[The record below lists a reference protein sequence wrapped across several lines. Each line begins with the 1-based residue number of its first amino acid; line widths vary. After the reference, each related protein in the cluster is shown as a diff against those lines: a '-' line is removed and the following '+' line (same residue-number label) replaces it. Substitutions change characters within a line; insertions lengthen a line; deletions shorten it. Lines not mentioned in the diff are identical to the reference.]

1 MAEAVCVL
9 LRKLANTGKIV
20 VCVIHQPSSDT
31 FNLFTHLCLL
41 AKGRMAYLGE
51 LPKAVDYFASIGHP
65 CPGNFNP
72 ADFFIEELAVVPS
85 EYEKSMA
92 RLRVVTDAYANS
104 ELRKTNDRWISKLDP
119 AVVGKGPRKRTA
131 IAITEYPATARTQFF
146 ESCKRTIL
154 QVSFHWVS

>member
-51 LPKAVDYFASIGHP
+51 LSKAVDYFASIGHA
-65 CPGNFNP
+65 CPANFNP

-104 ELRKTNDRWISKLDP
+104 ELRQQVRLACCDCGLDSGRLRRALDSP
-119 AVVGKGPRKRTA
+119 L
-131 IAITEYPATARTQFF
+131 E
-146 ESCKRTIL
+146 
-154 QVSFHWVS
+154 

>member
-1 MAEAVCVL
+1 MCTL

-51 LPKAVDYFASIGHP
+51 LPKAVDYFAGLGHA
-65 CPGNFNP
+65 CPANFNP

-92 RLRVVTDAYANS
+92 RLREVTDAYAVS
-104 ELRKTNDRWISKLDP
+104 DLRKGNDKWFGKLDP
-119 AVVGKGPRKRTA
+119 EVLAKPRKRTG
-131 IAITEYPATARTQFF
+131 IAITEYPATAETQFW
-146 ESCKRTIL
+146 ESCKVGPIISYFPLLFLL
-154 QVSFHWVS
+154 QL

>member
-9 LRKLANTGKIV
+9 LRKLANKGKIV

-51 LPKAVDYFASIGHP
+51 LPKAVDYFASIGHA
-65 CPGNFNP
+65 CPANFNP

-85 EYEKSMA
+85 EYEQSMA
-92 RLRVVTDAYANS
+92 RLRLVTQAYATS
-104 ELRKTNDRWISKLDP
+104 ELRKQNDRWLGKLADP
-119 AVVGKGPRKRTA
+119 AQATKPRRKTG
-131 IAITEYPATARTQFF
+131 IAITEYPATPATQFV
-146 ESCKRTIL
+146 ESCKRTLI
-154 QVSFHWVS
+154 QVGR